1 MLLRVYFVSF
11 FLYPA
16 ASGAAYMSA
25 YSMWLF
31 FFLQY
36 LISEH
41 RFLIQVRWSMFI
53 LCVILQQAFAK
64 FILDQ
69 LETCLQMENLSE
81 RNPVKDKFP
90 VSNLFVYF
98 SVQVDEKLEQKTG
111 LRRNTLLNSYWM
123 WKSE

>member
-1 MLLRVYFVSF
+1 
-11 FLYPA
+11 
-16 ASGAAYMSA
+16 
-25 YSMWLF
+25 
-31 FFLQY
+31 
-36 LISEH
+36 
-41 RFLIQVRWSMFI
+41 MFI

-123 WKSE
+123 